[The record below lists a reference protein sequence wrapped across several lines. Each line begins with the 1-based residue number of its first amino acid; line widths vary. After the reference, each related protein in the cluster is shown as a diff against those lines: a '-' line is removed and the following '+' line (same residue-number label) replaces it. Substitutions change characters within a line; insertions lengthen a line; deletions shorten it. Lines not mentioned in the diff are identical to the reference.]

1 MIAGRILIRRAWKK
15 IGTAL
20 MKTIV
25 LFFIYGMFQF
35 LVAFQVEL
43 LLCWRVQSQI
53 FWSFRR
59 RQRFRRTWCSCSFLI
74 FKLILCTYLAAL
86 QCPSYDCQHQP
97 TPGDKHGWSRAWC
110 GNTQSSRWG
119 HTRNSRTTK
128 SFRYAPIVMQMLV
141 FVIHLH
147 IHTST
152 YDHISELFCLS
163 CRTITNTIIV

>member
-1 MIAGRILIRRAWKK
+1 MTLWMRRRRIIWGIACKSCTWNHLSSCSFVLPVYGVVCVFCKLFLFTVLTWMIAGRILIRRAWKK

-97 TPGDKHGWSRAWC
+97 TPGDKHG
-110 GNTQSSRWG
+110 
-119 HTRNSRTTK
+119 
-128 SFRYAPIVMQMLV
+128 
-141 FVIHLH
+141 
-147 IHTST
+147 
-152 YDHISELFCLS
+152 
-163 CRTITNTIIV
+163 